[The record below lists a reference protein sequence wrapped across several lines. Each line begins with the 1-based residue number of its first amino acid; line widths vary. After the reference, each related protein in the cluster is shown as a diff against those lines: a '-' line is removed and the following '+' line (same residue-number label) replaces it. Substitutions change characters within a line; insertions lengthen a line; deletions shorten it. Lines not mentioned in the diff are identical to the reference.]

1 MQLLK
6 KLSIEFYETQ
16 DLSSTHGK
24 PKLLLFYDYSWYFF
38 FLQAIAEGNCDRV
51 SSYTFRG
58 NYSFLHLWIL
68 ANSNSC
74 RNISMFLFNK
84 MKFWYGDYSRA
95 ETIWVNTV
103 PKSSFY
109 HAKAIIYSIYL
120 LRWLDKST
128 NIDFSIKWSFTLI
141 LSLNQLLFNSIISR
155 TIFGKGGSIFGP
167 SILLYIAQKWETSL
181 LTKLCSNM

>member
-1 MQLLK
+1 MFIFLFFNIQESRL
-6 KLSIEFYETQ
+6 
-16 DLSSTHGK
+16 GK
-24 PKLLLFYDYSWYFF
+24 TAY
-38 FLQAIAEGNCDRV
+38 RV
-51 SSYTFRG
+51 SSYGFHG
-58 NYSFLHLWIL
+58 NYSFLNLEIL
-68 ANSNSC
+68 ANWNSC
-74 RNISMFLFNK
+74 HNISIFYLNNK
-84 MKFWYGDYSRA
+84 MKFCYGNYSRA
-95 ETIWVNTV
+95 ETLWVNTV

-120 LRWLDKST
+120 LQWLDKST